1 MSAAATKEIV
11 RLARAL
17 RNAAPQTY
25 NEFHAA
31 FAEYTR
37 ESTEILIA
45 GEDRL
50 PLLQGHTQQCM
61 KILALLTEAKNH
73 G

>member
-1 MSAAATKEIV
+1 MSAATVKELV

-17 RNAAPQTY
+17 RNAAPQTF

-45 GEDRL
+45 GDEKL
-50 PLLQGHTQQCM
+50 TLLQGHTQQCL
-61 KILALLTEAKNH
+61 KILGILTEAKSN